1 MKTKEAQSNFKLV
14 YFKKG
19 KYNKKKLFQMSDSL
33 VYLYQ
38 FNERYY
44 IFSVNIWRYKKQ
56 KILSKSKQNCVFT
69 I

>member
-1 MKTKEAQSNFKLV
+1 
-14 YFKKG
+14 
-19 KYNKKKLFQMSDSL
+19 MSDSL